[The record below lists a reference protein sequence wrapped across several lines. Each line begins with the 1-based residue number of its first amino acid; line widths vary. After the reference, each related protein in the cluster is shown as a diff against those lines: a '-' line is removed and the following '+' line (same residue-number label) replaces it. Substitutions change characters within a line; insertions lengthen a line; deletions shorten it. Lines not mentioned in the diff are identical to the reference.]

1 MRHQGQLHQWN
12 DEKGFGFVEVKGQGK
27 AFVHIS
33 TFLQPARR
41 PQDGDAIAFD
51 LEKDNKNRL
60 QASRVKLMGVKRDQ
74 SQKRPSTAYNQRS
87 SKPGRPP
94 VIPLI
99 ILLLL
104 PLSAYAY
111 PGLQTLTAVLAALNL
126 VTFLLYWKDKSAARK
141 QQRRVPEANLHLAAL
156 LGGWPAAWMAQDIFR
171 HKTIKTS
178 FRVMF
183 WITVAFNLTGILVLL
198 RQFSY
203 L

>member
-41 PQDGDAIAFD
+41 PREGDSIAFD
-51 LEKDNKNRL
+51 LEKDNKSRL
-60 QASRVKLMGVKRDQ
+60 HTSRVKLMGVKREVAHKKTSAARKQ
-74 SQKRPSTAYNQRS
+74 RNSRPV
-87 SKPGRPP
+87 RPP

-99 ILLLL
+99 LLLLL
-104 PLSAYAY
+104 PFTAFLY
-111 PGLQTLTAVLAALNL
+111 PELQTFTAVLAALNL

-156 LGGWPAAWMAQDIFR
+156 LGGWPAAWMAQNIFR

-183 WITVAFNLTGILVLL
+183 WITVILNITGILLLL
-198 RQFSY
+198 RQLSY
-203 L
+203 F